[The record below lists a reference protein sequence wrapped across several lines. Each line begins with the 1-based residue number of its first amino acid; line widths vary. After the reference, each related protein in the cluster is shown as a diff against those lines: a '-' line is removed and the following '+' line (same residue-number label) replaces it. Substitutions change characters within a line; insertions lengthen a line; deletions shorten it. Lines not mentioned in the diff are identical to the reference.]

1 MAAQHP
7 PHRRRLVRRRRFQ
20 DEQGAPVTHLWVNI
34 PLLPLHMRTWRSP
47 DRRVGDIQFSGSPVG
62 CALIFEGV
70 LLVVLAVGV
79 SHDVMTG
86 QWMSRIPWYLVIA
99 VCLCVGNLL
108 WWRNSHQP

>member
-1 MAAQHP
+1 MAAQRP

-20 DEQGAPVTHLWVNI
+20 GARGAQVTHVWLNI
-34 PLLPLHMRTWRSP
+34 PLLPRHIRTWRSP
-47 DRRVGDIQFSGSPVG
+47 DRRVRDTRFSGSPVG
-62 CALIFEGV
+62 CTLMFEGI
-70 LLVVLAVGV
+70 LLVALAVDI

-86 QWMSRIPWYLVIA
+86 QWMSRIPGYLVIV